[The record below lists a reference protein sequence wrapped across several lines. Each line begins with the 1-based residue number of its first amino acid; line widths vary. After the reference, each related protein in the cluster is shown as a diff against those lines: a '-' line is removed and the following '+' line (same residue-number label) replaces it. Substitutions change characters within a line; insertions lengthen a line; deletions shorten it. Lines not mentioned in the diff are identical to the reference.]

1 MKKADVM
8 DASEIVKA
16 MTEHAVQSDELFV
29 KASTVEWLTKCA
41 LISSLGF
48 GLMIG
53 SKLPD
58 LRDVIGKLK
67 HKKKEEE

>member
-1 MKKADVM
+1 MKKADIM
-8 DASEIVKA
+8 NANEIVKA

-41 LISSLGF
+41 LISCLGF
-48 GLMIG
+48 GLMVG

-67 HKKKEEE
+67 RKKKEEE